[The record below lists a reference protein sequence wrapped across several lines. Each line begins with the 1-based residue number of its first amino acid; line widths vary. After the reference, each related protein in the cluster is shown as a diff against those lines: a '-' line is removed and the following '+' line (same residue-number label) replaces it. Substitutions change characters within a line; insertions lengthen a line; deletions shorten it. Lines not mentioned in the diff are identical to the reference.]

1 MDTILA
7 ELGEVIDYDGASIQL
22 MREDGLEIV
31 KYKGFLNPANVIGR
45 RFGKNSQTPNAEII
59 KHSRPLLLPDTK
71 DTYPSFGDN
80 SGGRVRSWLGVP
92 LLFKDKLLGII
103 TIDSRDPHSF
113 TPEQVAL
120 AQAFAFQVASAVENA
135 NLFEQHK
142 ETAQKLLEAE
152 TMKSIAETTGHAM
165 HWVANQTAPILY
177 WVQKI
182 RRLAEPIMTGSA
194 IEARTREDFFLGL
207 DIIQENTFLIL
218 EVKDGIMGPARKFE
232 LVHAHPADLIKTAL
246 KNLVLPTPQIEVAS
260 EIEPTLPPVWVDRV
274 AIEEVL
280 RNLFVNAIQAMQN
293 VALPRLGISGHL
305 DKSGHFITLRITD
318 NGMGIPPDR
327 IKDIWT
333 PFYTTKAGAGGTGIG
348 LSYCLQVMHK
358 MGGDISVESKV
369 GQGTTFILDLPIY
382 QTPKL

>member
-1 MDTILA
+1 
-7 ELGEVIDYDGASIQL
+7 
-22 MREDGLEIV
+22 
-31 KYKGFLNPANVIGR
+31 
-45 RFGKNSQTPNAEII
+45 
-59 KHSRPLLLPDTK
+59 
-71 DTYPSFGDN
+71 
-80 SGGRVRSWLGVP
+80 
-92 LLFKDKLLGII
+92 
-103 TIDSRDPHSF
+103 
-113 TPEQVAL
+113 
-120 AQAFAFQVASAVENA
+120 
-135 NLFEQHK
+135 
-142 ETAQKLLEAE
+142 
-152 TMKSIAETTGHAM
+152 
-165 HWVANQTAPILY
+165 
-177 WVQKI
+177 
-182 RRLAEPIMTGSA
+182 
-194 IEARTREDFFLGL
+194 
-207 DIIQENTFLIL
+207 
-218 EVKDGIMGPARKFE
+218 MGPARKFE

-358 MGGDISVESKV
+358 MGGDISVERKV